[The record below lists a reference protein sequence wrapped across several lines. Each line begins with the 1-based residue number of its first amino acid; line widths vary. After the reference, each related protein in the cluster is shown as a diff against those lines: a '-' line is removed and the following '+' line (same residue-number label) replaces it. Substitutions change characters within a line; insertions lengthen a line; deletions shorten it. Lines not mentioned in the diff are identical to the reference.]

1 MKQRTGWMGAALAA
15 ASTAVLVAPAA
26 AQEAPP
32 TEAEVTAAREER
44 AAIDATM
51 STAVPTVQPSGPA
64 TASSGTSY
72 LKDLYWLRSEQTA
85 GGYIELL
92 ARDNPLQ
99 DNPGLATTTMRI
111 YGNSAAFR
119 DGAGNVGLADTF
131 TCSGPTISSI
141 TIGASS
147 SGGSISVSGGT
158 TSKTLTWNSLN
169 ASSSELRHFYT
180 EGGHF
185 RCKVYNLAPAKTTR
199 RGVASANYKSNET
212 RAEDDY
218 SFWW

>member
-32 TEAEVTAAREER
+32 TEAEVTAAREAR
-44 AAIDATM
+44 AADDATK
-51 STAVPTVQPSGPA
+51 STDVPTVQPSGAA
-64 TASSGTSY
+64 TSSGTAY
-72 LKDLYWLRSEQTA
+72 LKDLYWLRSKQTT

-111 YGNSAAFR
+111 YGNSGAFR

-131 TCSGPTISSI
+131 TCSGPTINSI
-141 TIGASS
+141 SIGASS

-212 RAEDDY
+212 RAEDEY